1 MKTLKVVRS
10 LVNER
15 TMTNEQ
21 QNEKVSTPTLSTE
34 IFSTCDQL
42 SRQLEKMAKS
52 EFHNIITG
60 INNLILFVVIYCFQF
75 KKFSGLI

>member
-1 MKTLKVVRS
+1 MNSRMKKS
-10 LVNER
+10 A
-15 TMTNEQ
+15 
-21 QNEKVSTPTLSTE
+21 SYTPTLSTE

>member
-1 MKTLKVVRS
+1 MNSRMKKSAL
-10 LVNER
+10 N
-15 TMTNEQ
+15 
-21 QNEKVSTPTLSTE
+21 TPTLSTE